1 MSIFEGKISLLPY
14 ILPAKVRGRVRRV
27 IGLVVEAS
35 AMPLPVGS
43 LCCIQARL
51 SGAAVEAEVIGFRE
65 DAALLMP
72 LGDMQGVG
80 PGDLVECLSTHQ
92 TVAVGPHLLGR
103 VLDSLGRPLDGKGPV
118 YATAAYPVYSRP
130 PDPVKRPRIREPL
143 PTGIRAIDAFV
154 TVGRG
159 QRIGIFSGTGV
170 GKSVLLGM
178 ISRFTAAEVAVI
190 ALVGERGREVREF
203 LEKDLGSEGLRR
215 SVVVVATGEQPPP
228 LRVRAPF
235 VATAIAEYF
244 RDQGC
249 DVALIMDSVTR
260 MAMAQRDIGNSVGEV
275 AATRGYTPSVFALL
289 PRLLER
295 AGRSERGSITG
306 FYSVLVEGDDLNEP
320 ISDAARGVLDGHIVL
335 TRRLAHRGHYPAVDI
350 LESIS
355 RLQIEVAT
363 AEHVA
368 ACRRLKEMAAIYRE
382 NEDMINLGAY
392 PPGANLEID
401 RARMIMG
408 QLNEFLRQGI
418 GDRSEFAATLARLR
432 ELAEMSHREPP
443 RPQAQPVPRPPA
455 AAVSRPSSPAAVRP
469 PAALRPAARRA

>member
-1 MSIFEGKISLLPY
+1 MSIFDSKAALLPY
-14 ILPAKVRGRVRRV
+14 ILPAKVSGRVRRV

-43 LCCIQARL
+43 LCRIHARL
-51 SGAAVEAEVIGFRE
+51 SGAEVEAEVVGFRE
-65 DAALLMP
+65 DAVLLMP

-80 PGDLVECLSTHQ
+80 PGDRVECFATHQ

-103 VLDSLGRPLDGKGPV
+103 VLDAMGRPMDGKGQI
-118 YATAAYPVYSRP
+118 YASAAYPVYNRP
-130 PDPVKRPRIREPL
+130 PDPVKRPRISEPL
-143 PTGIRAIDAFV
+143 ATGVRAIDAFI

-203 LEKDLGSEGLRR
+203 LERDLGSAGLQR
-215 SVVVVATGEQPPP
+215 SVVVIATGEQPPP

-235 VATAIAEYF
+235 VATAVAEYF

-249 DVALIMDSVTR
+249 DVALLMDSVTR
-260 MAMAQRDIGNSVGEV
+260 MAMAQRDIGNSIGEV

-295 AGRSERGSITG
+295 AGRGERGSITG
-306 FYSVLVEGDDLNEP
+306 FYTVLVEGDDINEP

-355 RLQIEVAT
+355 RLQTEVASE
-363 AEHVA
+363 EHLL
-368 ACRRLKEMAAIYRE
+368 ACRRLKEAAAIYRE

-408 QLNEFLRQGI
+408 PLNEFLRQGI
-418 GDRSEFAATLARLR
+418 EERSELAATLARLR
-432 ELAEMSHREPP
+432 ELAEMSRRDPP
-443 RPQAQPVPRPPA
+443 RPQAQPVPRPQAAAATRPPLPA
-455 AAVSRPSSPAAVRP
+455 AGRSPLAP
-469 PAALRPAARRA
+469 RPAMRRG